1 MNLKQIG
8 QTIQARRKELKITQT
23 QLAEKAQL
31 SVVHVSHIETRKVS
45 MSLDSLL
52 AICSA
57 LEVTPNDILLG
68 EYVIPNL
75 RNLLFEKPS
84 ENISFDD
91 KILLQNIYRYMEERN
106 GNPHKNKE
114 KDSE

>member
-8 QTIQARRKELKITQT
+8 QNVQARRKERKMTQAE
-23 QLAEKAQL
+23 LAEKAQL
-31 SVVHVSHIETRKVS
+31 SIVHVSHIESGSVA

-57 LEVTPNDILLG
+57 LEITPNDLLLG

-75 RNLLFEKPS
+75 QELLFDKS
-84 ENISFDD
+84 LSGISSDD

-106 GNPHKNKE
+106 KRN
-114 KDSE
+114 